1 MAESGLNWLE
11 YIVGSST
18 GKYLE
23 YLSYL
28 FYDSSDRADAGP
40 LFWLFCPA
48 LRTLEKLGNIFFIVN
63 KFWKKCP
70 LSVWV
75 SDFVDKREIFQGEL

>member
-1 MAESGLNWLE
+1 MPMAESGLNWLE

-48 LRTLEKLGNIFFIVN
+48 LRTLEKLGNISKLAFNDNIMSLD
-63 KFWKKCP
+63 
-70 LSVWV
+70 LSV
-75 SDFVDKREIFQGEL
+75 SFQLVE